1 MKQTKDNLINELVIS
16 LADNCNLPI
25 SELKQKLQ
33 MELYDWNCQR
43 IETTELSIKNGEVTK
58 ELLRYFEIGKLGS
71 NKSKETIVQYERVA
85 IQLCDLVDKEL
96 NMITTDDVKYFLV
109 MYKQIHGVS
118 DYTMEYK
125 RLCLSSIFTYLYKN
139 KQINDNPM
147 DRVEPVSHMKKVK
160 QALTDEEL
168 ERIILAC
175 KDNRREIAM
184 IYFLVNTGVR
194 VSELAG
200 LKLRDVDF
208 DRKRALVLGKRSKQR
223 YVYFDSR
230 TKVRLMDYIEHDR
243 KDVTF
248 ENGRMIYS
256 SSAPLIASEK
266 GGYHAIK
273 KNAIERIIRNIG
285 EKSMIM
291 RIHPHL
297 FRATYA
303 TNMLKKGVDIQV
315 IAKLL
320 GHSKVET
327 TSLYVCLSDD
337 EMEQI
342 AGSL

>member
-1 MKQTKDNLINELVIS
+1 MEQTKDNLINELVIS
-16 LADNCNLPI
+16 LADNCSLSI

-85 IQLCDLVDKEL
+85 IQLCDLLDKEL
-96 NMITTDDVKYFLV
+96 NMITTEDVNYFLV
-109 MYKQIHGVS
+109 MYKNIHGVS

-139 KQINDNPM
+139 KKINDNPM
-147 DRVEPVSHMKKVK
+147 DRIEPITYEKKVK
-160 QALTDEEL
+160 QALTDEEIEKL
-168 ERIILAC
+168 ILVC
-175 KDNRREIAM
+175 GGDRRKIAM

-194 VSELAG
+194 VSELAN
-200 LKLRDVDF
+200 LKLNEVDF
-208 DRKRALVLGKRSKQR
+208 ERKRALVLGKRSKQR

-243 KDVTF
+243 KDVAF

-327 TSLYVCLSDD
+327 TSLYICLSDD

-342 AGSL
+342 ACSL

>member
-1 MKQTKDNLINELVIS
+1 MLNPQEEIRFPLEGMK
-16 LADNCNLPI
+16 
-25 SELKQKLQ
+25 
-33 MELYDWNCQR
+33 
-43 IETTELSIKNGEVTK
+43 
-58 ELLRYFEIGKLGS
+58 
-71 NKSKETIVQYERVA
+71 
-85 IQLCDLVDKEL
+85 
-96 NMITTDDVKYFLV
+96 
-109 MYKQIHGVS
+109 
-118 DYTMEYK
+118 
-125 RLCLSSIFTYLYKN
+125 
-139 KQINDNPM
+139 
-147 DRVEPVSHMKKVK
+147 KKVK
-160 QALTDEEL
+160 QALTDEEI
-168 ERIILAC
+168 ERLILAC
-175 KDNRREIAM
+175 DGDRRKIAM

-223 YVYFDSR
+223 YVYFDAR

-243 KDVTF
+243 KDITF

-327 TSLYVCLSDD
+327 TSLYICLSDD

>member
-1 MKQTKDNLINELVIS
+1 MEQTKDNLINS
-16 LADNCNLPI
+16 LIVTLAGDYNLPI

-33 MELYDWNCQR
+33 MELYDWNVQK

-71 NKSKETIVQYERVA
+71 NKSKETIVQYERVVM
-85 IQLCDLVDKEL
+85 QLCDLVDKEL

-175 KDNRREIAM
+175 KDNKREIAM

-194 VSELAG
+194 VSELAN
-200 LKLRDVDF
+200 LKLNEVDF
-208 DRKRALVLGKRSKQR
+208 ERKRALVLGKRSKQR
-223 YVYFDSR
+223 YVYFDAR
-230 TKVRLMDYIEHDR
+230 TKVRLMDYIENDR

-327 TSLYVCLSDD
+327 TSLYICLSDD

>member
-1 MKQTKDNLINELVIS
+1 MEQTKDNLINSLIVT
-16 LADNCNLPI
+16 LADDYNLPI

-33 MELYDWNCQR
+33 MELYDWNVQK

-71 NKSKETIVQYERVA
+71 NKSKETIVQYERVVM
-85 IQLCDLVDKEL
+85 QLCDLVDKEL

-175 KDNRREIAM
+175 KDNKREIAM

-194 VSELAG
+194 VSELAN
-200 LKLRDVDF
+200 LKLSEVDF

-230 TKVRLMDYIEHDR
+230 TKVRLMDYIEHER

-248 ENGRMIYS
+248 ENGRMIHKPD
-256 SSAPLIASEK
+256 APLIASEK

-285 EKSMIM
+285 EKSMIT

-327 TSLYVCLSDD
+327 TSLYICLSDD
-337 EMEQI
+337 AMEQI

>member
-1 MKQTKDNLINELVIS
+1 MEQTKDNLINELVIS
-16 LADNCNLPI
+16 LADSCNLPI

-33 MELYDWNCQR
+33 MELYDWNVQK

-71 NKSKETIVQYERVA
+71 NKSKETIIQYERVA
-85 IQLCDLVDKEL
+85 LQLCDLLDKEL
-96 NMITTDDVKYFLV
+96 NMITTEDVNYFLV
-109 MYKQIHGVS
+109 MYKNIHGVS

-139 KQINDNPM
+139 KKINENPM
-147 DRVEPVSHMKKVK
+147 DRIEPITYEKKVK
-160 QALTDEEL
+160 QSLTDEEF
-168 ERIILAC
+168 ERLVLAC
-175 KDNRREIAM
+175 KDRREIAL

-194 VSELAG
+194 VSELAN
-200 LKLRDVDF
+200 LKLSNIDF
-208 DRKRALVLGKRSKQR
+208 ERKRALVLGKRSKQR
-223 YVYFDSR
+223 YVYFDAR
-230 TKVRLMDYIEHDR
+230 TKVRIMDYIEHDR
-243 KDVTF
+243 KDVDF
-248 ENGRMIYS
+248 ENGRMIHKPD
-256 SSAPLIASEK
+256 APLIASEK

-285 EKSMIM
+285 EKSMII

-327 TSLYVCLSDD
+327 TSLYICLSDD

>member
-1 MKQTKDNLINELVIS
+1 MD
-16 LADNCNLPI
+16 
-25 SELKQKLQ
+25 
-33 MELYDWNCQR
+33 R
-43 IETTELSIKNGEVTK
+43 IEPIT
-58 ELLRYFEIGKLGS
+58 
-71 NKSKETIVQYERVA
+71 YE
-85 IQLCDLVDKEL
+85 
-96 NMITTDDVKYFLV
+96 
-109 MYKQIHGVS
+109 
-118 DYTMEYK
+118 
-125 RLCLSSIFTYLYKN
+125 
-139 KQINDNPM
+139 
-147 DRVEPVSHMKKVK
+147 KKVK
-160 QALTDEEL
+160 QSLTDEEF
-168 ERIILAC
+168 ERLVLAC
-175 KDNRREIAM
+175 KDRREIAL

-194 VSELAG
+194 VSELAN
-200 LKLRDVDF
+200 LTLSNVDF

-248 ENGRMIYS
+248 ENGRMIYKPD
-256 SSAPLIASEK
+256 APLIASEK

-327 TSLYVCLSDD
+327 TSLYICLSDD

>member
-1 MKQTKDNLINELVIS
+1 MEQTKDNLINELVIS
-16 LADNCNLPI
+16 LADNCSLSI

-43 IETTELSIKNGEVTK
+43 IETTELSVKNGEVTK

-85 IQLCDLVDKEL
+85 LQLCDLLDKEL
-96 NMITTDDVKYFLV
+96 NMITTEDINYFLV
-109 MYKQIHGVS
+109 MYKNIHGVS

-125 RLCLSSIFTYLYKN
+125 RLCLSSIFTYLHKN
-139 KQINDNPM
+139 NKINENPM
-147 DRVEPVSHMKKVK
+147 DRIEPITYEKKVK
-160 QALTDEEL
+160 QSLTDEEF
-168 ERIILAC
+168 ERLVLAC
-175 KDNRREIAM
+175 KDRREIAL

-194 VSELAG
+194 VSELAN
-200 LKLRDVDF
+200 LTLSNVDF

-223 YVYFDSR
+223 YVYFDAR

-243 KDVTF
+243 KDITF
-248 ENGRMIYS
+248 ETGRMLYTPN
-256 SSAPLIASEK
+256 APLIASEK
-266 GGYHAIK
+266 GGYHGIK
-273 KNAIERIIRNIG
+273 KNRLEDIIKDIG
-285 EKSMIM
+285 KRAMID
-291 RIHPHL
+291 RVHPHL

-327 TSLYVCLSDD
+327 TSLYICLSDD

>member
-1 MKQTKDNLINELVIS
+1 MEQTKDNLINSLIVT
-16 LADNCNLPI
+16 LADDYNLPI

-33 MELYDWNCQR
+33 MELYDWNVQK
-43 IETTELSIKNGEVTK
+43 IETTELSVKNGETTK
-58 ELLRYFEIGKLGS
+58 ALLRYFEIGKLGS
-71 NKSKETIVQYERVA
+71 NKSKETIVQYERVVM
-85 IQLCDLVDKEL
+85 QLCDLVDKEL

-175 KDNRREIAM
+175 KDNKREIAM

-194 VSELAG
+194 VSELAN
-200 LKLRDVDF
+200 LKLSEVDF

-223 YVYFDSR
+223 YVYFDAR

-243 KDVTF
+243 KDITF
-248 ENGRMIYS
+248 ETGRMLYAPN
-256 SSAPLIASEK
+256 APLIASEK
-266 GGYHAIK
+266 GGYHGIK
-273 KNAIERIIRNIG
+273 KNRLEDIIKDIG
-285 EKSMIM
+285 KRAMID
-291 RIHPHL
+291 RVHPHL

-327 TSLYVCLSDD
+327 TSLYICLSDD

>member
-1 MKQTKDNLINELVIS
+1 MEQTKDNLINELVIS
-16 LADNCNLPI
+16 LADNCSLSI

-33 MELYDWNCQR
+33 MDLYDWNVQK
-43 IETTELSIKNGEVTK
+43 IETTELSVKNGETTK
-58 ELLRYFEIGKLGS
+58 ALLRYFEIGKLGS
-71 NKSKETIVQYERVA
+71 NKSKETIVQYERVVM
-85 IQLCDLVDKEL
+85 QLCDLVDKEL

-175 KDNRREIAM
+175 KDNKREIAM

-194 VSELAG
+194 VSELAN
-200 LKLRDVDF
+200 LKLNEVDF
-208 DRKRALVLGKRSKQR
+208 ERKRALVLGKRSKQR

-327 TSLYVCLSDD
+327 TSLYICLSDD